1 MMSNDKRMGG
11 REIKRYVL
19 GLLEAPDLNRTLEKL
34 LSLQP
39 KKSVNALISF
49 LCHNDLK
56 IRHRASHAIGHVVS
70 RMASQDRER
79 ARIILRRLMWM
90 LNDESGG
97 IGWGVPEAMAEIMA
111 HDKRLADEYGHMLVS
126 YLDEDG
132 NFLEYEPL
140 QRGLIW
146 AIGRVAET
154 RPELVESAAAHLPKY
169 LVSEDATIR
178 GLAAKVV
185 GILKVEAARDLLE
198 ALVDDAAE
206 FTFYMDDQ
214 LITRNVGDLAREGL
228 AELN

>member
-1 MMSNDKRMGG
+1 MLKDKRMGG
-11 REIKRYVL
+11 RDIKRRVL
-19 GLLEAPDLNRTLEKL
+19 GLLEATDFRKSLEEL
-34 LSLQP
+34 VSFEP

-56 IRHRASHAIGHVVS
+56 VRHRAIHAIGHVVS
-70 RMASQDRER
+70 LMASQERER
-79 ARIILRRLMWM
+79 ARIIMRRLMWM

-97 IGWGVPEAMAEIMA
+97 IGWGVPEAMAEIMVR
-111 HDKRLADEYGHMLVS
+111 DNQLADEFGHMLVS
-126 YLDEDG
+126 YLDQDG

-154 RPELVESAAAHLPKY
+154 RPKLVEGAASHLPKY

-178 GLAAKVV
+178 GLAAKVI

-198 ALVDDAAE
+198 ALVDDTAK

-214 LITRNVGDLAREGL
+214 MIARNVGDLASEGL
-228 AELN
+228 AKLN